1 MPRPTA
7 VTPASSSGTQPSR
20 FNDLRLIFTIH
31 ATIGHHCSVE
41 SEMDYQKH
49 YDLLI
54 ERARARVLQGY
65 VEVHHVV
72 PRCLGGGDEK
82 ENLVQLTAEE
92 HYLAHQ
98 LLHKLHPSVKGL
110 LFSVISMS
118 GNRWGNRNNN
128 KSYGWI
134 RRKNAILQSE
144 NSLERWAD
152 PAYRE
157 KHQQAM
163 DVLRSDP
170 EYVARVAKALS
181 ETHKGRVKSVE
192 ERANIAEAGRNRKPR
207 VFSEQARL
215 NMAEARRKTW
225 QERREAGTI
234 NDIAVKTKA
243 TREANGSYQ
252 FSDAHRAAI
261 SESAKGRT
269 PWNKGMKLKQSS

>member
-1 MPRPTA
+1 
-7 VTPASSSGTQPSR
+7 
-20 FNDLRLIFTIH
+20 
-31 ATIGHHCSVE
+31 
-41 SEMDYQKH
+41 MDYQKH

-98 LLHKLHPSVKGL
+98 LLHKVHPGVKGL

-152 PAYRE
+152 PVYRE
-157 KHQQAM
+157 KHQRAM

-170 EYVARVAKALS
+170 EYVAKVAKALS

-234 NDIAVKTKA
+234 NDIAIKTKA
-243 TREANGSYQ
+243 TRKANGSYQ

-261 SESAKGRT
+261 GESAKGRT

>member
-1 MPRPTA
+1 
-7 VTPASSSGTQPSR
+7 
-20 FNDLRLIFTIH
+20 
-31 ATIGHHCSVE
+31 
-41 SEMDYQKH
+41 MDYQKH

-54 ERARARVLQGY
+54 ERARARVLEGY

-72 PRCLGGGDEK
+72 PRCIGGGDEK

-92 HYLAHQ
+92 HYAAHQ
-98 LLHKLHPSVKGL
+98 LLHKVYPESYSLM
-110 LFSVISMS
+110 FAVIAMT
-118 GNRWGNRNNN
+118 GNPNGKRCN
-128 KSYGWI
+128 KAYGWM
-134 RRKNAILQSE
+134 RRKNAEFQSI

-157 KHQQAM
+157 KHQRAM

-170 EYVARVAKALS
+170 EYVAKVAKALS

-225 QERREAGTI
+225 QERREAGTM
-234 NDIAVKTKA
+234 NDIANKTKA
-243 TREANGSYQ
+243 TRKANGSYQ

-261 SESAKGRT
+261 GESAKGRI
-269 PWNKGMKLKQSS
+269 PWNKGMKSK